1 MTTIRLI
8 VFAFRNIN
16 RCAEA
21 NVTELRAD
29 GWWVWGGCGG
39 LRGLL
44 LVVNLGNGAE
54 LNNRAEIFHV

>member
-1 MTTIRLI
+1 M
-8 VFAFRNIN
+8 FAFRNIN